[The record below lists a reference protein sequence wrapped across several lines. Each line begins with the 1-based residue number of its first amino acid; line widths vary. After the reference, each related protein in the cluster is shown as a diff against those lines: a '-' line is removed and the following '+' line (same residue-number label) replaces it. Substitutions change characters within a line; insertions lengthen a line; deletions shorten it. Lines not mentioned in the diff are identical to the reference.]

1 MPEWEVSF
9 LTFKSLTILRLSEKS
24 QMTKKVQ
31 EKAVVNSTTAVGAGI
46 YGAMEAQSHAVA
58 TDAIQQG
65 MDLFRIAAQKLGA
78 VDPKISQGNLFE
90 YIETAKFN
98 ADAASKS
105 SPLKAVVTAAEGNPH
120 AAADILIQKADRVI
134 QEVQAKSM
142 NKASNLTYEITNPKY
157 QGMQKLVPDGNADR
171 VRELANKR
179 AQTGTLKA
187 DEYVDTA
194 KNVTDKLKYGNV
206 QSEGTSY
213 QENLWAAENPEFYAA
228 IAEAKYVAREAA
240 VTGAN
245 AAVAGFVVA
254 GVISVVK
261 NGISAFNGEIA
272 IEEAIATTAKDAT
285 KSGLRSG
292 VTGVGSTF
300 IRYGATKLGVKAL
313 AKSNFAV
320 AIAASVIDV
329 GASVYSFAKGEITA
343 DELIE
348 KAGQTGASTTYSM
361 YAGAA
366 GGAIFGP
373 VGAVVGSMAGY
384 LVAASIYQSATA
396 IFKQA
401 CLAEAEARRV
411 IAMCAASC
419 QALVEQRSEFER
431 LFDANFQTRCAEF
444 EACFTA
450 IDTGLAADQPE
461 ITTQALADFAVLFGQ
476 QLKFET
482 FEEFDEFMIDS
493 EQPLIL

>member
-1 MPEWEVSF
+1 MVCLF
-9 LTFKSLTILRLSEKS
+9 L
-24 QMTKKVQ
+24 
-31 EKAVVNSTTAVGAGI
+31 
-46 YGAMEAQSHAVA
+46 
-58 TDAIQQG
+58 
-65 MDLFRIAAQKLGA
+65 
-78 VDPKISQGNLFE
+78 
-90 YIETAKFN
+90 
-98 ADAASKS
+98 
-105 SPLKAVVTAAEGNPH
+105 PH
-120 AAADILIQKADRVI
+120 CT
-134 QEVQAKSM
+134 
-142 NKASNLTYEITNPKY
+142 SNLTYEITNPKY

-171 VRELANKR
+171 VRELAQKR
-179 AQTGTLKA
+179 AQTRTLKA

-240 VTGAN
+240 VIGAN
-245 AAVAGFVVA
+245 AVVAGFVVG
-254 GVISVVK
+254 GVISAVK

-292 VTGVGSTF
+292 ATGVGSPF

-343 DELIE
+343 HELIE
-348 KAGQTGASTTYSM
+348 KAGQAGTSTTYSM

-401 CLAEAEARRV
+401 CLAEAEATRV
-411 IAMCAASC
+411 IAMCDASC
-419 QALVEQRSEFER
+419 KALVEQRSEFER

-450 IDTGLAADQPE
+450 IDTGLAAKQPE